1 MEDRFRFRA
10 WNFKENKYYQ
20 QNEKGMFKLG
30 GELPNGTPIGVL
42 CSVEDLTNNRNYG
55 KNFVVEQCTGLKDKN
70 GKLIYEGDIV
80 SCNFSGKANTAETFA
95 KKVFQGKHIVEFCE
109 YYFAPFNC
117 VNASD
122 LEVIGNIHE
131 NPELLEED

>member
-1 MEDRFRFRA
+1 MQDRFKFRA
-10 WNFKENKYYQ
+10 WDNQERYYIPDEETNFCHGMMEYWLDKEDCPLV
-20 QNEKGMFKLG
+20 F
-30 GELPNGTPIGVL
+30 
-42 CSVEDLTNNRNYG
+42 
-55 KNFVVEQCTGLKDKN
+55 EQCTGMKDKN

-80 SCNFSGKANTAETFA
+80 NCSFSGKANTVETFA

-122 LEVIGNIHE
+122 VEVIGNIHK
-131 NPELLEED
+131 NPELLK